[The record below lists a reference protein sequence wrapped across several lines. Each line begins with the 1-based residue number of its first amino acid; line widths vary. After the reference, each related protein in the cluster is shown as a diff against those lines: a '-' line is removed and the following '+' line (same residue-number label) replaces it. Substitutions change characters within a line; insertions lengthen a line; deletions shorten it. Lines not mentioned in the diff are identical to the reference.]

1 MGKSEEQE
9 PKMATYGHHFH
20 QYAEMIGAPN
30 VHSVF
35 EYLLDCYMSNIRT
48 GKDGEFKISVRKIS
62 LTRNLHRKTVESSI
76 EVLEKMGLI
85 KCSASLCDID
95 LDRYVSL
102 VRTFVNLEKDDK
114 AKFRE
119 FLQNGDYDSLERIG
133 YSCQIGAGSEAV
145 SMKGGMVQ
153 ICTTHIM
160 KADEVVQ
167 NCTTSN
173 ESEKSCTKMYH
184 PDENGT
190 NMYHLL
196 YEVVQ
201 KCTTLASQIV
211 KQLGKDKV
219 KETKWY
225 NIVPSDNWS
234 IDESGTFLYHP
245 GGRDSESCT
254 NMYHLDDFLER
265 AESGDLNSD
274 SFDIVLSQLLVHFC
288 ITTGTY
294 MYHPDLKSGTYLY
307 HSNNNII
314 IKKNMLDERSESSN
328 KEEKT
333 EETNLEDKNYEN
345 LRLRSKKGLE
355 GNNDDNSQIEE
366 KYSGEGLGK
375 GLGEDNDNV
384 NSQPEEENIEEVE
397 VEEVKEEVEEGFDPA
412 KRAILDNVNVAHLKN
427 VEKNRIKSRT
437 PFFPP
442 NEIEDIIRNIES
454 CLDRP
459 DKLFIN
465 RFWDIVFESEI
476 ETDEDFKKDD
486 EDGEDEERPV
496 KDIFDD
502 MEGWKVDCYSNV
514 TANYLRQAYD
524 EVQEAFDKGYIETE
538 NKKLPVNFKEM
549 LPPESVEIILGFE
562 TYRNAGR
569 EYYVISAKMI
579 KDITRSLPELV
590 DASSLTREDRSKK
603 KLDDLLYLQKI
614 ISMAMYDD
622 EYEKLTPVEKEVYL
636 FMDKFFIID
645 FDNIDWEPN
654 DETQIIT
661 SVNSSSIRPNN
672 LSFFMSK
679 MSCCTESEFIDL
691 TTMGRDDC
699 GNHEISQKRVFYADK
714 IRDLNAMRG
723 FESVVDSFEVDLKPL
738 Y

>member
-1 MGKSEEQE
+1 MKEDN
-9 PKMATYGHHFH
+9 KVATYGHHFH

-48 GKDGEFKISVRKIS
+48 GRDGEFKISVRKIS

-76 EVLEKMGLI
+76 ETLERMGLI
-85 KCSASLCDID
+85 KCSGNLCDID

-102 VRTFVNLEKDDK
+102 VRAFINLDKDDK
-114 AKFRE
+114 PKFRE
-119 FLQNGDYDSLERIG
+119 FLQNGDYDSLECMG
-133 YSCQIGAGSEAV
+133 YSCQIGAGDEAV

-153 ICTTHIM
+153 ICTTPIM

-167 NCTTSN
+167 KCTTSN
-173 ESEKSCTKMYH
+173 ESKKSC
-184 PDENGT
+184 T

-201 KCTTLASQIV
+201 KCTTLATQIV

-225 NIVPSDNWS
+225 NIVPSSDWS
-234 IDESGTFLYHP
+234 IDEGGTFLYHP

-254 NMYHLDDFLER
+254 ILYHLDDFLKR
-265 AESGDLNSD
+265 AESDDLNSD
-274 SFDIVLSQLLVHFC
+274 SFDVVLSQLLVHFC
-288 ITTGTY
+288 ATPGTY
-294 MYHPDLKSGTYLY
+294 LYHPDLKSGTYLY
-307 HSNNNII
+307 HSNNIYNN
-314 IKKNMLDERSESSN
+314 KKNMLDERSESSN
-328 KEEKT
+328 KEEKS
-333 EETNLEDKNYEN
+333 EETNLEDKDYKV
-345 LRLRSKKGLE
+345 LTFSSRE
-355 GNNDDNSQIEE
+355 GF
-366 KYSGEGLGK
+366 KEGLGEN
-375 GLGEDNDNV
+375 LGEDNDNDD
-384 NSQPEEENIEEVE
+384 SQLKGENIEEVE
-397 VEEVKEEVEEGFDPA
+397 EEVKEEVEEKFDPA
-412 KRAILDNVNVAHLKN
+412 KRAILDNINVAHL
-427 VEKNRIKSRT
+427 EKAERNRIKSRT
-437 PFFPP
+437 PFFPA
-442 NEIEDIIRNIES
+442 NEIENIIRNIES

-476 ETDEDFKKDD
+476 ETDEDLKKDD
-486 EDGEDEERPV
+486 KEDGDEERSV

-502 MEGWKVDCYSNV
+502 MEGWKIDCYSNV

-538 NKKLPVNFKEM
+538 NKRLTVNFKEM

-562 TYRNAGR
+562 IYRNAGR
-569 EYYVISAKMI
+569 SYYIISAKMI
-579 KDITRSLPELV
+579 RDITRALPELV
-590 DASSLTREDRSKK
+590 DVSKLTREERSKK
-603 KLDDLLYLQKI
+603 KRDDLLYLQKI

-645 FDNIDWEPN
+645 FDKVNWEPN

>member
-1 MGKSEEQE
+1 
-9 PKMATYGHHFH
+9 
-20 QYAEMIGAPN
+20 
-30 VHSVF
+30 
-35 EYLLDCYMSNIRT
+35 MSNIRT
-48 GKDGEFKISVRKIS
+48 GKDGEFELSMSRVSICRRMNRATVKNS
-62 LTRNLHRKTVESSI
+62 LNA
-76 EVLEKMGLI
+76 LEDMGLI
-85 KCSASLCDID
+85 EIGDSKCTVNAARYASLIIA
-95 LDRYVSL
+95 Y
-102 VRTFVNLEKDDK
+102 VNLEKAEDRKTFQSMLSD
-114 AKFRE
+114 
-119 FLQNGDYDSLERIG
+119 GDYRGLKSLG
-133 YSCQIGAGSEAV
+133 YQEGIENEDVFLNQRGGSNLLKIEQV
-145 SMKGGMVQ
+145 SNIVQVKDDELFNIKQVENEDLSNFKQVHDNSLLNFKHLLNIVQVDLLKIKQSYDTCLKLSTLLPLFDRGLMKQVVEEGMKNGLKEHMLFKIKQV
-153 ICTTHIM
+153 IPEIS
-160 KADEVVQ
+160 KDEVFSICLDRYCSCDPDVFGDVTNPWVLNFDHLAAQ
-167 NCTTSN
+167 FYTGGCLKLSTSN
-173 ESEKSCTKMYH
+173 
-184 PDENGT
+184 
-190 NMYHLL
+190 
-196 YEVVQ
+196 
-201 KCTTLASQIV
+201 
-211 KQLGKDKV
+211 
-219 KETKWY
+219 
-225 NIVPSDNWS
+225 NI
-234 IDESGTFLYHP
+234 
-245 GGRDSESCT
+245 
-254 NMYHLDDFLER
+254 
-265 AESGDLNSD
+265 
-274 SFDIVLSQLLVHFC
+274 
-288 ITTGTY
+288 
-294 MYHPDLKSGTYLY
+294 
-307 HSNNNII
+307 NNI
-314 IKKNMLDERSESSN
+314 IKKNELDERSESSN

-333 EETNLEDKNYEN
+333 EETNLGDKNYKK
-345 LRLRSKKGLE
+345 LMFKSRKGLE

-375 GLGEDNDNV
+375 GLGEDNDNI
-384 NSQPEEENIEEVE
+384 NSQPEEENIEGVR

-476 ETDEDFKKDD
+476 ETDEDLEKDD
-486 EDGEDEERPV
+486 KEDGNEERPV

-502 MEGWKVDCYSNV
+502 MEGWKIDCYSNV

-538 NKKLPVNFKEM
+538 NKRLSVNFKEM

-562 TYRNAGR
+562 VYRNAGR
-569 EYYVISAKMI
+569 EYHIISAKMI
-579 KDITRSLPELV
+579 RDITRALPELV
-590 DASSLTREDRSKK
+590 DVSKLTREERSKK
-603 KLDDLLYLQKI
+603 KRDDLLYLQKI